1 MKPAAALLFFYA
13 ETEEQRRWWWWRKIW
28 EFLAIFNNGFMPG
41 SQAVRCCYCYSF
53 ARELKLQAYYFVNP
67 LLSADV
73 FKLQFSC
80 YLMKDQVKL
89 LLNKHRK
96 ALMNK
101 GCLAAP
107 SAGIGASHKKGSLL
121 LKLCCSENFLNSTLE
136 SVCSSSS
143 SGWWWRTKK

>member
-1 MKPAAALLFFYA
+1 
-13 ETEEQRRWWWWRKIW
+13 
-28 EFLAIFNNGFMPG
+28 MPG
-41 SQAVRCCYCYSF
+41 SQAVRCCYCF

-80 YLMKDQVKL
+80 YLMKGQVKL

-101 GCLAAP
+101 GCLAAA
-107 SAGIGASHKKGSLL
+107 SAGTLTKKVPYSS
-121 LKLCCSENFLNSTLE
+121 CCSENFLNSTLE

-143 SGWWWRTKK
+143 SG